1 MKKLLFVMITMFA
14 FMVSCDNKPSLA
26 GSEYTNPNLI
36 ADGADDMLVV
46 LKHELDSVKDSLRK
60 SSIAEA
66 EQSAQRQL
74 TAEEIAEIDSLLAK
88 EIDQNYAKGCHLVDS
103 LVKNVKVSAVLTF
116 KDDQHM
122 ALRLKTESVDDN
134 SELNYEGTYQLFD
147 SYVILTYEKHRDSLV
162 ISRDGKQL
170 YGRLEDDNYRSTLT
184 KTK

>member
-1 MKKLLFVMITMFA
+1 MKKLLFVMIAMFA

-88 EIDQNYAKGCHLVDS
+88 EIDQNYGKGCHLVDS

-134 SELNYEGTYQLFD
+134 SDLNYEGTYQLFD